1 MTQEFYISVTPV
13 REDEY
18 WIRTERVSPGVPLA
32 EELVTW
38 NVDEW
43 LAQAGQLMHDPLL
56 GLLRGHFP
64 GRSTSGDPA
73 ESSLSH
79 SLLTLGQTLYN
90 ALFQGTIRDSWVTAQ
105 GVAQNRRED
114 LRLRLGLR
122 GDRLPRLP
130 WEVLNAGGRPLAT
143 GTDVIFSRYQSAFA
157 PMATVLQSQPLP
169 TLEKNQP
176 LKILM
181 VLAAPTDQEVLAL
194 RQEANHLN
202 EELQRE
208 QATRSGNAPLPA
220 IELTILDQPGREQLT
235 QALEQGCYQV
245 LHYAGHSNL
254 GESGGDLYLVSDK
267 TGLTEVLSGDDL
279 AGLLVNNGIRM
290 AVFNS
295 CRGVY
300 TATSDPTSEAE
311 NGNLADALLRR
322 GVPAVLAMA
331 ERIPD
336 DVALTLSRLFY
347 RNLRQRSSIDL
358 SLSRARQGLL
368 SSYGSNQ
375 LYWALPILYLHPDF
389 DGYLQPPL
397 DPDSAQTRFEE
408 RPIEN
413 RPAVPSASMPL
424 RVTAPLDSDEIDHY
438 EEPDEADRDAVLD
451 LFKQLSGET
460 ANPFGETSGDQALF
474 EEQAEQEP
482 NPIELQLNGA
492 EDYITLGDMLFAQGN
507 VAGAIGVYGDA
518 IQLSPS
524 AEAYSKLGIALEAYG
539 DQIPQAIAAY
549 QLALRLEPHYE
560 HVQQN
565 LQRLYKTHNLPNS
578 DLSSQSDLETL
589 GSQSAIAQQA
599 PAPMIQPSQPAP
611 FGLNTVPFERIYGQM
626 PTKRKLRLP
635 WKSAIAGVGIASAVV
650 LGIWGVS
657 KFSSSP
663 SSSPDDLLRRIP
675 SLDQPSTSQTSTNP
689 AKADTNSLT
698 GTATTNFSQGN
709 LKAGQEAVEELLDRG
724 ALPAAGSALQTLPAE
739 KDVPATSFLRG
750 RLAWQFMKT
759 RNINYSAVDARRFW
773 ETAVRKPDP
782 GYYTALGFA
791 YYREGNLKRASD
803 AWIQAIALDKEQQK
817 SRQGDIK
824 TPSQQALVA
833 YSGLALVAIKSAP
846 GQPADR
852 QARFK
857 GEAVKLR
864 DQVLRQAPI
873 QFQPDAL
880 AKDWLWSEE
889 AIADWKALLAVKS

>member
-43 LAQAGQLMHDPLL
+43 LAQASQLMHDPLL

-64 GRSTSGDPA
+64 GRSTSSEATD
-73 ESSLSH
+73 SSLSH
-79 SLLTLGQTLYN
+79 SLVTLGQTLYT
-90 ALFQGTIRDSWVTAQ
+90 ALFQGTIRDSWMTAQ

-130 WEVLNAGGRPLAT
+130 WEVLNTGGRLLAT
-143 GTDVIFSRYQSAFA
+143 GTDVVFSRYQSAFA

-169 TLEKNQP
+169 RLKQDQP

-181 VLAAPTDQEVLAL
+181 VLAAPTDQDVLAL

-202 EELQRE
+202 DELQQE
-208 QATRSGNAPLPA
+208 QATRSGTASLPA

-300 TATSDPTSEAE
+300 TATSDPASET
-311 NGNLADALLRR
+311 GNLTEALLRR

-347 RNLRQRSSIDL
+347 RNLRQRSPIDL

-389 DGYLQPPL
+389 DGYLQPL
-397 DPDSAQTRFEE
+397 LSADLSQGYVKES
-408 RPIEN
+408 PIESQLIS
-413 RPAVPSASMPL
+413 VPSEGL
-424 RVTAPLDSDEIDHY
+424 DPLDSEDIEQY
-438 EEPDEADRDAVLD
+438 EEPDEDDRDAVLD
-451 LFKQLSGET
+451 LIRQLSGEDS
-460 ANPFGETSGDQALF
+460 NPFGAIPGDESFSLDAGESESEL
-474 EEQAEQEP
+474 
-482 NPIELQLNGA
+482 NPIGLELHGA
-492 EDYITLGDMLFAQGN
+492 GDYLILGDVLYAQGN

-518 IQLSPS
+518 IQITPS

-539 DQIPQAIAAY
+539 DNVAQAIAAY
-549 QLALRLEPHYE
+549 QLALQLDPDYE
-560 HVQQN
+560 SARQN
-565 LQRLYKTHNLPNS
+565 LQRLYSTHHLTGSEAEFANLS
-578 DLSSQSDLETL
+578 A
-589 GSQSAIAQQA
+589 QSALVEQPSHSTIQQSFTA
-599 PAPMIQPSQPAP
+599 QPSQNPSDLAAVSP
-611 FGLNTVPFERIYGQM
+611 IDRVFGQISDSKTSRS
-626 PTKRKLRLP
+626 P
-635 WKSAIAGVGIASAVV
+635 WKWAIAGVGVASVAA

-657 KFSSSP
+657 KFGSP
-663 SSSPDDLLRRIP
+663 SNPSPDDLLRRIP
-675 SLDQPSTSQTSTNP
+675 SLDQPSNQTAVNSG
-689 AKADTNSLT
+689 KADTNNLT
-698 GTATTNFSQGN
+698 RIATTSFSQGN
-709 LKAGQEAVEELLDRG
+709 LKVGQEAVEALLDRN
-724 ALPAAGSALQTLPAE
+724 ALSEARAALQSFPAN
-739 KDVPATSFLRG
+739 KDIPAISFLRG
-750 RLAWQFMKT
+750 RLAWQFIKT
-759 RNINYSAVDARRFW
+759 NNGNYSGDDVRRYW
-773 ETAVRKPDP
+773 ETAAKGNPNPR
-782 GYYTALGFA
+782 YYNALGFA
-791 YYREGNLKRASD
+791 YYREGNLKRAID
-803 AWIQAIALDKEQQK
+803 AWLRAIALTKQQK
-817 SRQGDIK
+817 TSQQDIAK
-824 TPSQQALVA
+824 PPSQDALVA
-833 YSGLALVAIKSAP
+833 YSGLALVSMKSLN
-846 GQPADR
+846 GQPADQQTR
-852 QARFK
+852 LK

-864 DQVLRQAPI
+864 DQVLRQAPTE
-873 QFQPDAL
+873 FQPDAL
-880 AKDWLWSEE
+880 AKNWLWSEPT
-889 AIADWKALLAVKS
+889 IADWKALLAVRP

>member
-38 NVDEW
+38 SVDDW
-43 LAQAGQLMHDPLL
+43 LAQASQLMHDPLL
-56 GLLRGHFP
+56 GLLRGHLP
-64 GRSTSGDPA
+64 GRSPKGNAAD
-73 ESSLSH
+73 SLSH
-79 SLLTLGQTLYN
+79 SLVSLGQTLYD
-90 ALFQGTIRDSWVTAQ
+90 ALFQGTIRDSWMTAQ

-157 PMATVLQSQPLP
+157 PMATVLPSQPLP
-169 TLEKNQP
+169 ALEKNQP

-208 QATRSGNAPLPA
+208 QATRSGTAPLPA

-254 GESGGDLYLVSDK
+254 GGSGGDLYLVSDK

-300 TATSDPTSEAE
+300 TATSDPASEAE
-311 NGNLADALLRR
+311 TGNLADALLRR

-368 SSYGSNQ
+368 SSYGSHQ

-397 DPDSAQTRFEE
+397 ESETPQTRFDE
-408 RPIEN
+408 RPIAP
-413 RPAVPSASMPL
+413 RLADLPL
-424 RVTAPLDSDEIDHY
+424 TAPPLAVDAEEIADY

-451 LFKQLSGET
+451 LFRQLAGED
-460 ANPFGETSGDQALF
+460 ANPFRERAEDEPLFDQQTEHESDL
-474 EEQAEQEP
+474 
-482 NPIELQLNGA
+482 IKLELNEA
-492 EDYITLGDMLFAQGN
+492 KDYITLGDVLFAQGN
-507 VAGAIGVYGDA
+507 VVGAIGVYGDA
-518 IQLSPS
+518 IQHQPS

-549 QLALRLEPHYE
+549 QLALQLDPRYE

-565 LQRLYKTHNLPNS
+565 LQRLCEAHNLPDAEVS
-578 DLSSQSDLETL
+578 LALDPKPLL
-589 GSQSAIAQQA
+589 SQSAIVQPTAVTVTQPTQPGTSETT
-599 PAPMIQPSQPAP
+599 PAPSDRV
-611 FGLNTVPFERIYGQM
+611 FGQM
-626 PTKRKLRLP
+626 PQKSRLRLP
-635 WKSAIAGVGIASAVV
+635 WRPAIASVGLASAVV
-650 LGIWGVS
+650 LGLWGIS
-657 KFSSSP
+657 KYGGASNP
-663 SSSPDDLLRRIP
+663 SPDELLRQIP
-675 SLDQPSTSQTSTNP
+675 SLDQPSSQTPANV
-689 AKADTNSLT
+689 AKAETNNLT
-698 GTATTNFSQGN
+698 GIAMTSFSQGN
-709 LKAGQEAVEELLDRG
+709 LKAGQEAVEALLDRG

-739 KDVPATSFLRG
+739 KDGAAISFLRG

-759 RNINYSAVDARRFW
+759 NSGSYSGEDARRYW
-773 ETAVRKPDP
+773 ETALKGTPDP
-782 GYYTALGFA
+782 RYYTALGFA

-803 AWIQAIALDKEQQK
+803 AWIQAIKRTEPQK
-817 SRQGDIK
+817 SGTETLK
-824 TPSQQALVA
+824 TPAQETLFA
-833 YSGLALVAIKSAP
+833 YAGLALVTMKSTA
-846 GQPADR
+846 GQPADQQSR
-852 QARFK
+852 LK

-864 DQVLRQAPI
+864 DQVIRQAPL

-880 AKDWLWSEE
+880 AKNWLWSEA
-889 AIADWKALLAVKS
+889 AIADWKALLAVKP

>member
-38 NVDEW
+38 NVDDW

-56 GLLRGHFP
+56 GLLRGHLP

-73 ESSLSH
+73 DSLSH
-79 SLLTLGQTLYN
+79 SLVTLGQTLYD
-90 ALFQGTIRDSWVTAQ
+90 ALFQGTIRDSWMTAQ

-157 PMATVLQSQPLP
+157 PMATVLQSQSLP
-169 TLEKNQP
+169 ALEKDQP

-202 EELQRE
+202 EELQQE
-208 QATRSGNAPLPA
+208 QATRSGNAPLPT
-220 IELTILDQPGREQLT
+220 IELTILDQPGREQIT

-254 GESGGDLYLVSDK
+254 GGSGGDLYLVSEK

-300 TATSDPTSEAE
+300 TATADPTSAAE
-311 NGNLADALLRR
+311 TGNLAEALLRR

-389 DGYLQPPL
+389 DGYLQPPING
-397 DPDSAQTRFEE
+397 DSPPTRLEE
-408 RPIEN
+408 RVVGN
-413 RPAVPSASMPL
+413 RPDPLAFMPL
-424 RVTAPLDSDEIDHY
+424 ETTASLASDELDGY

-451 LFKQLSGET
+451 LFRQLSGEA
-460 ANPFGETSGDQALF
+460 ANPFEETFGDEALF
-474 EEQAEQEP
+474 EERTEQP
-482 NPIELQLNGA
+482 DSIELHNGA
-492 EDYITLGDMLFAQGN
+492 NDYITLGDGLFAHGD
-507 VAGAIGVYGDA
+507 VAGAIGAYGDA
-518 IQLSPS
+518 IQLNPS
-524 AEAYSKLGIALEAYG
+524 ADAYSKLGIALEAYG

-549 QLALRLEPHYE
+549 QLALRLAPHYE

-565 LQRLYKTHNLPNS
+565 LQRLYETHPLPNA
-578 DLSSQSDLETL
+578 DLSSESVETSV
-589 GSQSAIAQQA
+589 SQSAIAQQA
-599 PAPMIQPSQPAP
+599 SVAITQPSQPKSSGSTTAP
-611 FGLNTVPFERIYGQM
+611 VDRIFGQM
-626 PTKRKLRLP
+626 PSKQKSRLP
-635 WKSAIAGVGIASAVV
+635 WKSTIASVGIASAVV

-657 KFSSSP
+657 KFGSSS
-663 SSSPDDLLRRIP
+663 SSSPDDLLRQIP
-675 SLDQPSTSQTSTNP
+675 SLDQPTSLPANP
-689 AKADTNSLT
+689 DQADTNSLT
-698 GTATTNFSQGN
+698 GVATTSFSQGN
-709 LKAGQEAVEELLDRG
+709 LKAGQEAVEALLDRG

-739 KDVPATSFLRG
+739 KDVPAISFLRG
-750 RLAWQFMKT
+750 RLAWQFVKI
-759 RNINYSAVDARRFW
+759 RSSNYSVEDARRYW
-773 ETAVRKPDP
+773 ETAAKGNPDP
-782 GYYTALGFA
+782 RYYTALGFA
-791 YYREGNLKRASD
+791 YYSEGNFKRASD
-803 AWIQAIALDKEQQK
+803 AWFQATALTKQQK
-817 SRQGDIK
+817 SAQGEIR
-824 TPSQQALVA
+824 TLSQEALVA
-833 YSGLALVAIKSAP
+833 YSGLALVAMKSRS
-846 GQPADR
+846 GQPADQQTR
-852 QARFK
+852 LK

-880 AKDWLWSEE
+880 AKNWVWSE
-889 AIADWKALLAVKS
+889 ATIADWKALLAVKS

>member
-43 LAQAGQLMHDPLL
+43 LAQASQLMHDPLL

-64 GRSTSGDPA
+64 GRSTSDEA
-73 ESSLSH
+73 TDSSLSH
-79 SLLTLGQTLYN
+79 SLVALGQTLYN
-90 ALFQGTIRDSWVTAQ
+90 ALFQGTIRDSWMTAQ

-143 GTDVIFSRYQSAFA
+143 GTDVVFSRYQSAFA

-169 TLEKNQP
+169 VLKQNQP

-181 VLAAPTDQEVLAL
+181 VLAAPTDQDVLAL

-208 QATRSGNAPLPA
+208 QATRSGTASPPA

-235 QALEQGCYQV
+235 QTLEQGCYQV

-254 GESGGDLYLVSDK
+254 GGSGGDLYLVSDK

-300 TATSDPTSEAE
+300 TATSDPVSE
-311 NGNLADALLRR
+311 NGNLTEALLRR

-347 RNLRQRSSIDL
+347 RNLRQRSPIDL

-397 DPDSAQTRFEE
+397 NPDSGQIYVEE
-408 RPIEN
+408 PLIETPSSSIPIS
-413 RPAVPSASMPL
+413 VID
-424 RVTAPLDSDEIDHY
+424 PLDSEEIDQY
-438 EEPDEADRDAVLD
+438 EEPDDDDRDAVLD
-451 LFKQLSGET
+451 LIRQLSGEDS
-460 ANPFGETSGDQALF
+460 NPFGAIPGDESFSLDADDLGQP
-474 EEQAEQEP
+474 EP
-482 NPIELQLNGA
+482 NSTKLDLHGA
-492 EDYITLGDMLFAQGN
+492 DNYLILGDVLYAQGN
-507 VAGAIGVYGDA
+507 VAGAIGAYGDA
-518 IQLSPS
+518 IQITQS

-539 DQIPQAIAAY
+539 DNVAQAIAAY
-549 QLALRLEPHYE
+549 QLALQLDPGYE
-560 HVQQN
+560 SARQN
-565 LQRLYKTHNLPNS
+565 LQRLYKIHHLTGLESESEHSLGQAALVEQSSYSTVQQSSTIAQSPQVNAS
-578 DLSSQSDLETL
+578 DLTATAPSDRVFKQIPKQKTFR
-589 GSQSAIAQQA
+589 A
-599 PAPMIQPSQPAP
+599 
-611 FGLNTVPFERIYGQM
+611 
-626 PTKRKLRLP
+626 P
-635 WKSAIAGVGIASAVV
+635 WKWAIAGVSAASVVV

-657 KFSSSP
+657 KFGAISNP
-663 SSSPDDLLRRIP
+663 SPDDLLRRIP
-675 SLDQPSTSQTSTNP
+675 SLDQPSNQTAVNP
-689 AKADTNSLT
+689 DKADTNNLT
-698 GTATTNFSQGN
+698 EIATTSFSQGN
-709 LKAGQEAVEELLDRG
+709 LKAGQEAVEALLDRNALSAAG
-724 ALPAAGSALQTLPAE
+724 AALQALPAD
-739 KDVPATSFLRG
+739 KDIPATSFLRG
-750 RLAWQFMKT
+750 RLVWQFVKT
-759 RNINYSAVDARRFW
+759 NNRNYSGEDARRYW
-773 ETAVRKPDP
+773 ETAIKGSPNP
-782 GYYTALGFA
+782 LYYNALGFA

-803 AWIQAIALDKEQQK
+803 AWFQVIALLKQQK
-817 SRQGDIK
+817 VSQGDTAK
-824 TPSQQALVA
+824 TPAQDALVA
-833 YSGLALVAIKSAP
+833 YSGLALVAMKSLN
-846 GQPADR
+846 GQPADQQTR
-852 QARFK
+852 LK

-864 DQVLRQAPI
+864 DQVLRQSPT
-873 QFQPDAL
+873 QFQTDAL
-880 AKDWLWSEE
+880 AKKL
-889 AIADWKALLAVKS
+889 ALD

>member
-1 MTQEFYISVTPV
+1 MTQEFYISVTLV

-43 LAQAGQLMHDPLL
+43 LDQASQLMHDPLL

-64 GRSTSGDPA
+64 GRSTSGEATD
-73 ESSLSH
+73 SSLSH
-79 SLLTLGQTLYN
+79 SLVALGQTLYN
-90 ALFQGTIRDSWVTAQ
+90 ALFQGTIRDSWMTAQ

-143 GTDVIFSRYQSAFA
+143 GTDVVFSRYQSAFA
-157 PMATVLQSQPLP
+157 PMATVMQSQPLP
-169 TLEKNQP
+169 ALKQNQP

-208 QATRSGNAPLPA
+208 QATRSGTASPSA

-245 LHYAGHSNL
+245 LHYAGHSSL
-254 GESGGDLYLVSDK
+254 GGSGGDLYLVSDK

-300 TATSDPTSEAE
+300 TATSDPTSE
-311 NGNLADALLRR
+311 NGNLTEALLRR

-347 RNLRQRSSIDL
+347 RNLRQRSPIDL

-397 DPDSAQTRFEE
+397 SSDSSQVYVEE
-408 RPIEN
+408 PPIET
-413 RPAVPSASMPL
+413 PSPSIPISAID
-424 RVTAPLDSDEIDHY
+424 PLDSEEIDQY
-438 EEPDEADRDAVLD
+438 EEPDDDDRDAVLD
-451 LFKQLSGET
+451 LIRQLSGEDS
-460 ANPFGETSGDQALF
+460 NPFGAIPGDESFLMDADDRS
-474 EEQAEQEP
+474 EQES
-482 NPIELQLNGA
+482 NPIGLDLHGA
-492 EDYITLGDMLFAQGN
+492 DDYLILGDVLYAQGN
-507 VAGAIGVYGDA
+507 VAGAIGAYGDA
-518 IQLSPS
+518 IQITSS

-539 DQIPQAIAAY
+539 DNVAQAIAAY
-549 QLALRLEPHYE
+549 QLALQLDPDDESAR
-560 HVQQN
+560 QN
-565 LQRLYKTHNLPNS
+565 LQRLYKTHHLTDS
-578 DLSSQSDLETL
+578 ESEFEHSL
-589 GSQSAIAQQA
+589 SQSALVEQPSSSAAQQSVTIAQSPQLDSGLTAAA
-599 PAPMIQPSQPAP
+599 PVDRV
-611 FGLNTVPFERIYGQM
+611 FGHPRQKIR
-626 PTKRKLRLP
+626 PP
-635 WKSAIAGVGIASAVV
+635 WKWAIAGVGAASVVV

-657 KFSSSP
+657 KFGSASNP
-663 SSSPDDLLRRIP
+663 SPDDLLRRIP
-675 SLDQPSTSQTSTNP
+675 SLDQPSNQTTANSDQ
-689 AKADTNSLT
+689 ADTNNLT
-698 GTATTNFSQGN
+698 RIATTSFSQGN
-709 LKAGQEAVEELLDRG
+709 LEAGQKAVESLLDRNALSSAG
-724 ALPAAGSALQTLPAE
+724 AALQSLPAD
-739 KDVPATSFLRG
+739 KDVPTTSFLRG
-750 RLAWQFMKT
+750 RLAWQFVKT
-759 RNINYSAVDARRFW
+759 KNGNYSGEDARRYW
-773 ETAVRKPDP
+773 ETAVKGSPNP
-782 GYYTALGFA
+782 HYYNALGFA
-791 YYREGNLKRASD
+791 YYREGNLRRASD
-803 AWIQAIALDKEQQK
+803 AWFQSIALTKSQK
-817 SRQGDIK
+817 A
-824 TPSQQALVA
+824 SQQGSAKPLSQDALVA
-833 YSGLALVAIKSAP
+833 YSGLALVSMKSLN
-846 GQPADR
+846 GQPANQQTR
-852 QARFK
+852 LK

-864 DQVLRQAPI
+864 DQVLRQAPTE
-873 QFQPDAL
+873 FQPDAL
-880 AKDWLWSEE
+880 ANNWLWTEG
-889 AIADWKALLAVKS
+889 AIADWKALLAVRS

>member
-38 NVDEW
+38 NVDDW

-73 ESSLSH
+73 DSLSH
-79 SLLTLGQTLYN
+79 NLVTLGQTLYN
-90 ALFQGTIRDSWVTAQ
+90 ALFQGTIRDSWMTAQ

-169 TLEKNQP
+169 VLEPDQP

-202 EELQRE
+202 EELQQE
-208 QATRSGNAPLPA
+208 QAARSGTSSLPA

-254 GESGGDLYLVSDK
+254 GGSGGDLYLVSDK

-300 TATSDPTSEAE
+300 TATSEAE
-311 NGNLADALLRR
+311 TGNLAEALLRR

-389 DGYLQPPL
+389 NGYLQPPIDAASSHRSEGYLIGNRL
-397 DPDSAQTRFEE
+397 DVPLSSIPLETSAL
-408 RPIEN
+408 P
-413 RPAVPSASMPL
+413 
-424 RVTAPLDSDEIDHY
+424 DSDEIDHY

-451 LFKQLSGET
+451 LFRQLSGEA
-460 ANPFGETSGDQALF
+460 ANPFEATFEEDGLF
-474 EEQAEQEP
+474 EKQAGQGTSIAP
-482 NPIELQLNGA
+482 QLNEA
-492 EDYITLGDMLFAQGN
+492 DDYITLGDALFAEGD
-507 VAGAIGVYGDA
+507 VAGAIGAYGDA

-539 DQIPQAIAAY
+539 DQVPQAIAAY
-549 QLALRLEPHYE
+549 QLALRLAPHYQ
-560 HVQQN
+560 HVRQN
-565 LQRLYKTHNLPNS
+565 LQRLYETHSLPSS
-578 DLSSQSDLETL
+578 DLSSSDFETSV
-589 GSQSAIAQQA
+589 SQSVVVQT
-599 PAPMIQPSQPAP
+599 PATISQPSQPKSSGLTAAP
-611 FGLNTVPFERIYGQM
+611 ADRIFGQM
-626 PTKRKLRLP
+626 PSQPKLRLP
-635 WKSAIAGVGIASAVV
+635 WRSAIAGVGIASAVG

-657 KFSSSP
+657 KFGSSS

-675 SLDQPSTSQTSTNP
+675 SLDQPSMP
-689 AKADTNSLT
+689 AKPDQADTNSLT
-698 GTATTNFSQGN
+698 GIATTSFSQGN
-709 LKAGQEAVEELLDRG
+709 LKAGQEAVEALLDRG
-724 ALPAAGSALQTLPAE
+724 ALPAAGSALQTLPAD
-739 KDVPATSFLRG
+739 KDVPAISFLRG
-750 RLAWQFMKT
+750 RLAWQFVKT
-759 RNINYSAVDARRFW
+759 NSGNYSVEDARRYW
-773 ETAVRKPDP
+773 ETAIKGNPDP
-782 GYYTALGFA
+782 RYYTALGFA

-803 AWIQAIALDKEQQK
+803 AWFQAIALAKQQNSGQERTK
-817 SRQGDIK
+817 AS
-824 TPSQQALVA
+824 SQEALTA
-833 YSGLALVAIKSAP
+833 YSGLALVAMKSTV
-846 GQPADR
+846 GQPANQQSR
-852 QARFK
+852 LR

-864 DQVLRQAPI
+864 DQVLRQAPM

-880 AKDWLWSEE
+880 AKNWLWSEA

>member
-38 NVDEW
+38 NVDDW
-43 LAQAGQLMHDPLL
+43 LTQAGQLMHDPLL

-64 GRSTSGDPA
+64 GRSPSGDPA

-122 GDRLPRLP
+122 GDRLPCLP

-254 GESGGDLYLVSDK
+254 GGSGGDLYLVSDK

-300 TATSDPTSEAE
+300 TATSDPTSAAE

-389 DGYLQPPL
+389 DGYLQSPV
-397 DPDSAQTRFEE
+397 DDAAQAQFEE
-408 RPIEN
+408 RPIAN
-413 RPAVPSASMPL
+413 RPAVPLTSMPL
-424 RVTAPLDSDEIDHY
+424 GVTAPLDADEIDHY

-451 LFKQLSGET
+451 LFKQLSGEAT
-460 ANPFGETSGDQALF
+460 NPFGETSEDQALF
-474 EEQAEQEP
+474 EEADQAP

-492 EDYITLGDMLFAQGN
+492 TDYITWGDVLFAQGD

-549 QLALRLEPHYE
+549 QLALRLEPQYE
-560 HVQQN
+560 PVQQN
-565 LQRLYKTHNLPNS
+565 LQRLYKTHNLPHS
-578 DLSSQSDLETL
+578 DLSSGSALETL
-589 GSQSAIAQQA
+589 GSQSAIAQQP
-599 PAPMIQPSQPAP
+599 PATIIQPSQPKPSGLTNAP
-611 FGLNTVPFERIYGQM
+611 LDRVFGQM
-626 PTKRKLRLP
+626 PRKQGLRLP
-635 WKSAIAGVGIASAVV
+635 WKPAIASVGIASAVV

-657 KFSSSP
+657 KFGSSS
-663 SSSPDDLLRRIP
+663 SSSPDDLLRQIP
-675 SLDQPSTSQTSTNP
+675 SLDQPSTDQTPINP
-689 AKADTNSLT
+689 DKADTNSLI
-698 GTATTNFSQGN
+698 GTATTSFSQGN
-709 LKAGQEAVEELLDRG
+709 LKAGQDAVEALLDRG
-724 ALPAAGSALQTLPAE
+724 ALPAAEAALQTFPAE
-739 KDVPATSFLRG
+739 KDVPEISFLRG
-750 RLAWQFMKT
+750 RLAWQSVKT
-759 RNINYSAVDARRFW
+759 RNSNYSLEDARRSW
-773 ETAVRKPDP
+773 ETAIKGKPDP
-782 GYYTALGFA
+782 RYYTALGFA
-791 YYREGNLKRASD
+791 YYRQGNLKRASET
-803 AWIQAIALDKEQQK
+803 WFQAIALLKEQQK
-817 SRQGDIK
+817 SRRGEIK
-824 TPSQQALVA
+824 TPPQEALVA
-833 YSGLALVAIKSAP
+833 YSGLALVAMKSMA
-846 GQPADR
+846 GQPVDQQTR
-852 QARFK
+852 LK
-857 GEAVKLR
+857 SEAVKLR
-864 DQVLRQAPI
+864 DQVLRQAPT
-873 QFQPDAL
+873 QFQPSAL
-880 AKDWLWSEE
+880 TKNWLWSEE
-889 AIADWKALLAVKS
+889 AIADWKTLLAMKS

>member
-38 NVDEW
+38 SVDDW

-64 GRSTSGDPA
+64 GRSASSDA
-73 ESSLSH
+73 ADSSLSH
-79 SLLTLGQTLYN
+79 SLVTLGQTLYD
-90 ALFQGTIRDSWVTAQ
+90 ALFQGTIRDSWMTAQ

-157 PMATVLQSQPLP
+157 SMATVLQSQPLP
-169 TLEKNQP
+169 ALEKNQP

-208 QATRSGNAPLPA
+208 QATRSGNGPLPT

-254 GESGGDLYLVSDK
+254 GGSGGDLYLVSDK

-300 TATSDPTSEAE
+300 TATSDSVSET
-311 NGNLADALLRR
+311 GNLADALLKR

-347 RNLRQRSSIDL
+347 RNLRQRSPIDL

-389 DGYLQPPL
+389 DGYLQPPI
-397 DPDSAQTRFEE
+397 DVDSPQSRFEE
-408 RPIEN
+408 PLVEL
-413 RPAVPSASMPL
+413 PSASFPGI
-424 RVTAPLDSDEIDHY
+424 TASLDSDEIDHY
-438 EEPDEADRDAVLD
+438 EEPDEADRNAVLD
-451 LFKQLSGET
+451 LFRQLSGET
-460 ANPFGETSGDQALF
+460 ENPFEEPLGAALF
-474 EEQAEQEP
+474 EEQTEQEP
-482 NPIELQLNGA
+482 DLSQLQLNGA
-492 EDYITLGDMLFAQGN
+492 DDYITLGDALFAQGN

-524 AEAYSKLGIALEAYG
+524 AEAYGKLGIALEAYG
-539 DQIPQAIAAY
+539 GQIPQAVAAY
-549 QLALRLEPHYE
+549 QLALRLDPHYE

-565 LQRLYKTHNLPNS
+565 LQRLYETHNLPDSGLSLES
-578 DLSSQSDLETL
+578 DLDSV
-589 GSQSAIAQQA
+589 GQSAIAQQA
-599 PAPMIQPSQPAP
+599 AAITRPSQPESSGLAAAP
-611 FGLNTVPFERIYGQM
+611 ADRIFGQM
-626 PTKRKLRLP
+626 PSQQRLRLP
-635 WKSAIAGVGIASAVV
+635 WKSTIASVGLASAVV
-650 LGIWGVS
+650 LGVWGVS
-657 KFSSSP
+657 KLGSSST
-663 SSSPDDLLRRIP
+663 SNPDDLLRRIP
-675 SLDQPSTSQTSTNP
+675 SLDQPSGLPANP
-689 AKADTNSLT
+689 DQADTNSLT
-698 GTATTNFSQGN
+698 GTATTSFSQGN
-709 LKAGQEAVEELLDRG
+709 LKAGQEAVEALLDRG

-739 KDVPATSFLRG
+739 KDVPAISFLRG
-750 RLAWQFMKT
+750 RLAWQFVKT
-759 RNINYSAVDARRFW
+759 RSSSYSVEDARRYW
-773 ETAVRKPDP
+773 ETAVKGNPAPR
-782 GYYTALGFA
+782 YYTALGFA
-791 YYREGNLKRASD
+791 YYSEGNLKRAGD
-803 AWIQAIALDKEQQK
+803 AWFQAIALTKEQQR
-817 SRQGDIK
+817 SSQREIQP
-824 TPSQQALVA
+824 PSQDALVA
-833 YSGLALVAIKSAP
+833 YAGLAMVAIKSTS
-846 GQPADR
+846 GQPAAQQTR
-852 QARFK
+852 LK

-864 DQVLRQAPI
+864 DQVIRQAPT

-880 AKDWLWSEE
+880 AKNWLWSEA